1 MERERE
7 GGDAGC
13 CWAQMCVCVGSW
25 GSDMDFCTCKSGFV
39 RFPSVFVS
47 DSEMRVQSA
56 EQRALK
62 AEEALQSAL
71 VKIQD
76 LESHLQ
82 GGSSLIAEGTEL
94 QTWN

>member
-1 MERERE
+1 
-7 GGDAGC
+7 
-13 CWAQMCVCVGSW
+13 MCVRVVSW
-25 GSDMDFCTCKSGFV
+25 GSDTDLCTCKSGFV

-71 VKIQD
+71 VRIQD
-76 LESHLQ
+76 LERHLQ
-82 GGSSLIAEGTEL
+82 GRPSLDAEGTEL

>member
-1 MERERE
+1 MKPEQEE
-7 GGDAGC
+7 VGAGC
-13 CWAQMCVCVGSW
+13 CWGPLWVCVAFLGCRNVC
-25 GSDMDFCTCKSGFV
+25 MYKAGFV
-39 RFPSVFVS
+39 SFPSVFVS
-47 DSEMRVQSA
+47 DSEMRVLSA

-76 LESHLQ
+76 LERSLQ
-82 GGSSLIAEGTEL
+82 GRSSLSAEGTAL

>member
-1 MERERE
+1 MQAAVGRR
-7 GGDAGC
+7 
-13 CWAQMCVCVGSW
+13 CVFVWLPGVQTW
-25 GSDMDFCTCKSGFV
+25 IFVPANRVLSD
-39 RFPSVFVS
+39 FPLFVS

-56 EQRALK
+56 EQRSLK

-76 LESHLQ
+76 LERHLQ
-82 GGSSLIAEGTEL
+82 GRSSVIAEGTEL

>member
-1 MERERE
+1 MQAAV
-7 GGDAGC
+7 GHT
-13 CWAQMCVCVGSW
+13 CVCGVSW
-25 GSDMDFCTCKSGFV
+25 GSDMDLYTCKSGFV

-47 DSEMRVQSA
+47 DSEMRAQSA

-76 LESHLQ
+76 LERHLQ
-82 GGSSLIAEGTEL
+82 GRSSLNSEGTEA
-94 QTWN
+94 QTCN

>member
-1 MERERE
+1 MKPEQEE
-7 GGDAGC
+7 AGAGC
-13 CWAQMCVCVGSW
+13 CWGPLWVCVY
-25 GSDMDFCTCKSGFV
+25 KAGFV
-39 RFPSVFVS
+39 SFPSVFVS
-47 DSEMRVQSA
+47 DSEMRALSA

-76 LESHLQ
+76 LERNLQ
-82 GGSSLIAEGTEL
+82 ARSSLSAEGTAI